1 MIYRRTMSPSCRG
14 STRLE
19 GTESFQ
25 GAQTNQ
31 DQTDVAEVRPAWRVL
46 KEIIVLIARCLSQ
59 CCRGST
65 RWEGTE
71 SLRCPRGK
79 RYRHAG
85 CRGSTRWEGTE
96 SLTRSAKPRQSRCC
110 RGSTRWEGTENGLL
124 GNASKLEEAV
134 ARWRGSEVF
143 SESNPRPGCS
153 MGGTVDPPAGGA
165 EGCGAGMQVL
175 TLIFRWIII

>member
-19 GTESFQ
+19 STESFQ

-31 DQTDVAEVRPAWRVL
+31 DQTDVADVRPAWRVL

-85 CRGSTRWEGTE
+85 
-96 SLTRSAKPRQSRCC
+96 C